1 MDAARMDPCRMKPA
15 IIWLTGLSGAGKS
28 ATAEALRELLAAR
41 GQRATI
47 LDGDE
52 LRQGLSRDLGFGDAA
67 RVENIRRAAEV
78 ARILARA
85 DIVTIVSLIS
95 PFRKERAQ
103 ARAIAGE
110 IPFLEVYVD
119 APLAVCEARDPKG
132 LYRRARAGLIP
143 NFTGIDSAYEAPLEP
158 DLHLHTDAGT
168 PRDGA
173 ARVAAALE
181 AL

>member
-28 ATAEALRELLAAR
+28 ATAEALRALLAAR

-67 RVENIRRAAEV
+67 RIENIRRAAEV

-103 ARAIAGE
+103 ARAIAGD
-110 IPFLEVYVD
+110 IPFLEVYID

-168 PRDGA
+168 PGDGA